1 MATNHYSLPTIV
13 GTDTIDGV
21 NAINGLANAVDTA
34 LYNVAGQIPQG
45 YVLPIATAGALGG
58 VRGGGEV
65 VVNNSNGDMSIAAG
79 TIDNTK
85 MAANAIGSG
94 NIQNN
99 AVTAS
104 KLSADVTS
112 QISAGYQASQTINA
126 APKRYS
132 MSSTTGN
139 AYGTYTVIEAA
150 KIVVMKLNLSG
161 ASIQVD
167 ASGWNNANSPSIT
180 WDALPVQYR
189 PSTNYDAI
197 MGMGT
202 SITGGSG
209 IVTIWGAIRAD
220 GVPCVYYQNAWA
232 GAGSYVFN
240 GTCELV
246 WPYGEQSAD

>member
-34 LYNVAGQIPQG
+34 LYSVAGQIPQG

-58 VRGGGEV
+58 VRGGGEI

-79 TIDNTK
+79 VIDNTK
-85 MAANAIGSG
+85 MAANSVGSG
-94 NIQNN
+94 NLQNN
-99 AVTAS
+99 SVTAS

-126 APKRYS
+126 APRQFS
-132 MSSTTGN
+132 MNSTTGN
-139 AYGTYTVIEAA
+139 AYGNYVVDEVA
-150 KIVVMKLNLSG
+150 KIVTMKLYLAG
-161 ASIQVD
+161 AQIQVD
-167 ASGWNNANSPSIT
+167 ASGWNNSNTPSIT

-189 PSTNYDAI
+189 PSTNYDAM

-202 SITGGSG
+202 SITGGNG
-209 IVTIWGAIRAD
+209 VVTIWGAIRAD

-232 GAGSYVFN
+232 GAGSYTFN
-240 GTCELV
+240 GTCQLV
-246 WPYGEQSAD
+246 WCYGVQSAD

>member
-34 LYNVAGQIPQG
+34 LYSVAGQIPQG
-45 YVLPIATAGALGG
+45 YVLPIATASALGG
-58 VRGGGEV
+58 VRGGGEIAV
-65 VVNNSNGDMSIAAG
+65 STSNGDMSIAAG
-79 TIDNTK
+79 VVDNSK
-85 MAANAIGSG
+85 LAANAVGSG
-94 NIQNN
+94 NIQNS

-104 KLSADVTS
+104 KLSSDVTS
-112 QISAGYQASQTINA
+112 QLSAGYRASQTINA
-126 APKRYS
+126 APKRYN

-139 AYGTYTVIEAA
+139 AYGTYVVDEVA
-150 KIVVMKLNLSG
+150 KIVTMKLNLTG
-161 ASIQVD
+161 APIQVE
-167 ASGWNNANSPSIT
+167 SKGWNNSNSPSIT

-189 PSTNYDAI
+189 PTTNYDAI

-209 IVTIWGAIRAD
+209 IVTIWGSIRSD

-232 GAGSYVFN
+232 GAGSYTFN
-240 GTCELV
+240 GTCQLV
-246 WPYGEQSAD
+246 WCYGVQMAD